1 LVALRI
7 RTYEQGLAADLTDKA
22 YEEAMAAITTSEEY
36 EDEYMTLQSV
46 EICNGLLVCDCVE
59 HAKRARCECQ
69 AAATEL
75 NGNKG
80 FLKAKLQALPV
91 NEAQVGGKKSNAGKA
106 MDPAK
111 KYENRMA
118 VAQVARRMV
127 CKKQSKQL
135 MLSQRQ

>member
-1 LVALRI
+1 
-7 RTYEQGLAADLTDKA
+7 
-22 YEEAMAAITTSEEY
+22 MAAITTSEEY

-59 HAKRARCECQ
+59 HAKRARCECL

-135 MLSQRQ
+135 MLRQRQ